1 MSNTINTNANV
12 LSTKEQNKLEKQ
24 TRFNNNVHTFMNDIK
39 VEENA
44 LVINE
49 TKLTEKDFAF
59 KEDGFADLTQ
69 YTNLKNPEL
78 EKQFK
83 AINKYRKAIRLS
95 LVHIGGVLFD
105 IQQTKSYKKNAKD
118 FGMKTTRFEEFCTKV
133 LGIPKTSAYRYI
145 AVYTMC
151 ADITGKVDERIAC
164 LNNTQLY
171 ALAANHVTHDD
182 IVNLLDMVDDITD
195 AETAQKLIQDN
206 AQKLIETKE
215 AVSAE
220 TSQSGTAESKKSTP
234 DSNTLTNIPAEKDT
248 HIMLK
253 CTTKGGNP
261 IFIPREVAD
270 RPEHICNYIYSETDY
285 TFENCKHENII
296 VHASWSYSGNGHA
309 YLCVVIHD
317 DNNKNCLTYL
327 RMKQLPEDESEDE
340 DED

>member
-1 MSNTINTNANV
+1 MSNTNNINANV

-24 TRFNNNVHTFMNDIK
+24 TRFSNNVRSFMDDIR
-39 VEENA
+39 VGENNIDI
-44 LVINE
+44 LVGDA
-49 TKLTEKDFAF
+49 KLTEKDFTF
-59 KEDGFADLTQ
+59 KEDGFADLSQ

-133 LGIPKTSAYRYI
+133 LGIPKTTAYRYI
-145 AVYTMC
+145 SVYCMC

-195 AETAQKLIQDN
+195 AETAQKLIQDS
-206 AQKLIETKE
+206 AQKLLESKE
-215 AVSAE
+215 ATSTEV
-220 TSQSGTAESKKSTP
+220 SQSGTETPNKITPDNNTMSTP
-234 DSNTLTNIPAEKDT
+234 ASTDT

-261 IFIPREVAD
+261 IFIPKDVIDLPAN
-270 RPEHICNYIYSETDY
+270 ICKYIYDETDF
-285 TFENCKHENII
+285 TFPNCEHNDII
-296 VHASWSYSGNGHA
+296 CHASWEYRPNGKYQ
-309 YLCVVIHD
+309 YLTVVIHD
-317 DNNKNCLTYL
+317 SNCKNCLTYL
-327 RMKQLPEDESEDE
+327 HMEKLPTEDENK
-340 DED
+340 